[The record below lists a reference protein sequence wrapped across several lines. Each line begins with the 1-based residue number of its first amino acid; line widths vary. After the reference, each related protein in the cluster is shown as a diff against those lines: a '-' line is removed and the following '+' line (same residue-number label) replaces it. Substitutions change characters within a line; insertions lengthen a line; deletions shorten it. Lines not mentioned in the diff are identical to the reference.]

1 MRNVPCSPRPAWRA
15 EAIALSNWSITHR
28 ACVRKDSPASVV
40 RTPRGPRSNKV
51 TPRFSSSILMRLLT
65 PDCRTPS
72 ALAAALKLR
81 YSATT
86 SAWTTET
93 RSIPRDNSRQAKKR
107 FSSSANVMR
116 LLAISNHNLESPAG
130 ILALPERERRNQR
143 ESGNRKSKR
152 LHHFLRLLCTMAIRI
167 ARVHPSR

>member
-1 MRNVPCSPRPAWRA
+1 
-15 EAIALSNWSITHR
+15 
-28 ACVRKDSPASVV
+28 
-40 RTPRGPRSNKV
+40 
-51 TPRFSSSILMRLLT
+51 MRLLT

-93 RSIPRDNSRQAKKR
+93 RSIPRDNSRLAKKR

-116 LLAISNHNLESPAG
+116 LSAISSHNLGINCRYLSLARARASEAARGRQSEEQKASSFSPSYLHNGYKIGRASC
-130 ILALPERERRNQR
+130 RERVCQY
-143 ESGNRKSKR
+143 
-152 LHHFLRLLCTMAIRI
+152 
-167 ARVHPSR
+167 V

>member
-1 MRNVPCSPRPAWRA
+1 MNRRPPGSTLTDTLVPYKTLFRS
-15 EAIALSNWSITHR
+15 
-28 ACVRKDSPASVV
+28 KDSPASVV

-51 TPRFSSSILMRLLT
+51 TPRFSSSNLMRLLT

-93 RSIPRDNSRQAKKR
+93 RSIPRDNRSEEHTSELQSLMRISYAVFCLKNKKKET
-107 FSSSANVMR
+107 
-116 LLAISNHNLESPAG
+116 LKH
-130 ILALPERERRNQR
+130 
-143 ESGNRKSKR
+143 
-152 LHHFLRLLCTMAIRI
+152 
-167 ARVHPSR
+167 

>member
-1 MRNVPCSPRPAWRA
+1 
-15 EAIALSNWSITHR
+15 
-28 ACVRKDSPASVV
+28 
-40 RTPRGPRSNKV
+40 
-51 TPRFSSSILMRLLT
+51 MRLLT

-93 RSIPRDNSRQAKKR
+93 RSIPRDNSRLAKKR

-116 LLAISNHNLESPAG
+116 LSAISSHNLGINCRYLSLARARASEAARGRQSEEQKASSFSP
-130 ILALPERERRNQR
+130 
-143 ESGNRKSKR
+143 SS
-152 LHHFLRLLCTMAIRI
+152 LHNGYTHSARSEEHTSELQSLMRI
-167 ARVHPSR
+167 TYAD